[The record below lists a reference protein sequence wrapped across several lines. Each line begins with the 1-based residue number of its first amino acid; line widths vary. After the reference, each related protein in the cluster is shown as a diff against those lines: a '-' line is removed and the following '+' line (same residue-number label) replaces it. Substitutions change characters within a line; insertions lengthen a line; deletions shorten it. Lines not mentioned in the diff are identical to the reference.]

1 MLLSVHLDTYESRVI
16 NYGEEGE
23 STILAG
29 ARYAELLLKFANPR
43 YADTALGCERRWE
56 ALDILSR
63 MKAIRVRVFGP
74 DHLATKI
81 IDRVFR
87 ENGLVE

>member
-1 MLLSVHLDTYESRVI
+1 MLLSVHLDTYEIRVI

-43 YADTALGCERRWE
+43 YADTALGCERRGGG
-56 ALDILSR
+56 
-63 MKAIRVRVFGP
+63 IRSIVKDESNKCSGFW
-74 DHLATKI
+74 I
-81 IDRVFR
+81 
-87 ENGLVE
+87 